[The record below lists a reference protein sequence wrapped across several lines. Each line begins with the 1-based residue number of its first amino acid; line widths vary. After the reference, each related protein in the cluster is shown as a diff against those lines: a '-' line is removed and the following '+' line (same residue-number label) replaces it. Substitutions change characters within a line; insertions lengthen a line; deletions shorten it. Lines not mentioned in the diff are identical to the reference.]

1 MNFLSPYLMYIKLG
15 VVALIVAVVYF
26 YGVNHQKQKDELE
39 KARIIEQARVTNDK
53 LIKKLENDHEQAV
66 KALNIAMSVPTPRVF
81 IPTCPSTQ
89 RPATG
94 SVHGGD
100 ADRVL
105 SGRIE
110 KILDEGRFRVKGIV
124 GACESELRSCQVIK
138 EWAKKQ

>member
-1 MNFLSPYLMYIKLG
+1 MNFLSPYMTYIKLAG
-15 VVALIVAVVYF
+15 FILAAVIF
-26 YGVNHQKQKDELE
+26 YNFVTNHQKQKDELE
-39 KARIIEQARVTNDK
+39 KAKIIEQARVTNDK

-66 KALNIAMSVPTPRVF
+66 KALNIAMSVPTPRVSL
-81 IPTCPSTQ
+81 PACPSTQ
-89 RPATG
+89 LPATG

-100 ADRVL
+100 ADRIL

>member
-1 MNFLSPYLMYIKLG
+1 MNFLSPYMTYIKFAGFIL
-15 VVALIVAVVYF
+15 AAVIF
-26 YGVNHQKQKDELE
+26 YNFVTNHQKQKDELE
-39 KARIIEQARVTNDK
+39 KAKIIEQARVTNDK

-66 KALNIAMSVPTPRVF
+66 KALNIAMSVPIPRMRL
-81 IPTCPSTQ
+81 PTCPSTQ

-100 ADRVL
+100 DDRIL

-110 KILDEGRFRVKGIV
+110 KILDEGRSRVKGIV